1 LWDTLDD
8 DGALSVDRSWCR
20 SVDAASRERLVVPIR
35 PTRVAALGI
44 ERVALPQPGRFGA
57 TIPLERLRKLGVNP
71 FYMAN
76 MSIARS
82 GNPLLVG
89 QGTSPHRAKSSVRA
103 DGGAKNEVANTKQDS
118 APVRVD
124 EPRWNLAFVAIL
136 GYLLVEYSRLPEMY
150 PILKPFHLGKV
161 LVALSV
167 VGLFVSPGV
176 RADRRSA
183 RVVDLGMLAFLF
195 GVFWTA
201 LFAHSSQLA
210 FAGFTEALTWAV
222 TYYLISR
229 IVVSSGRLRTFVFL
243 LLLLNFKLA
252 QFVVRY
258 YFLEISWGRDAKY
271 LATYGVGAGST
282 DFFGNSADLGL
293 AMVVAWALAGSLLF
307 GESKKLARLGLWA
320 SFIASF
326 GAILLC
332 GSRGAVV
339 GAAGVALAAWLKNPK
354 RIAGVVTLVFF
365 VLGTYYFLP
374 QGNKDK
380 MRSAWDWKSDPTA
393 FHRTVLWKAG
403 LQMFE
408 EHPLFGVGLGN
419 FGRVYS
425 EDYSSEDPNAGRG
438 NSGAEWV
445 PHSIY
450 VQALSETGL
459 AGSVPLVALWVLF
472 FRLNS
477 RTRRHLETL
486 GHERRTFDYRL
497 SIGLDL
503 AMVGYLVSGAFIAVL
518 YYPHLWILLGLSVGL
533 HVACH
538 RKQPALE
545 LAESRGQQRRFALA
559 AS

>member
-1 LWDTLDD
+1 M
-8 DGALSVDRSWCR
+8 
-20 SVDAASRERLVVPIR
+20 
-35 PTRVAALGI
+35 
-44 ERVALPQPGRFGA
+44 
-57 TIPLERLRKLGVNP
+57 VNMP
-71 FYMAN
+71 
-76 MSIARS
+76 IARS
-82 GNPLLVG
+82 GNSLLVG
-89 QGTSPHRAKSSVRA
+89 QSNSPSRPKTSVRA
-103 DGGAKNEVANTKQDS
+103 DGGEKKEVVNTKRDL
-118 APVRVD
+118 AGAGVD

-150 PILKPFHLGKV
+150 PVFKPFHLGKV
-161 LVALSV
+161 LVLLSV
-167 VGLFVSPGV
+167 VGLFVSPWA
-176 RADRRSA
+176 RTDRRSA
-183 RVVDLGMLAFLF
+183 RMVDLGMLAFLF
-195 GVFWTA
+195 GVFWTV
-201 LFAHSSQLA
+201 LFAHTPEIA
-210 FAGFTEALTWAV
+210 VAGYIEALTWAV
-222 TYYLISR
+222 TYYLLSR

-258 YFLEISWGRDAKY
+258 YFLEVSWGRDAKY

-307 GESKKLARLGLWA
+307 GEAKKLARLGLWT

-339 GAAGVALAAWLKNPK
+339 GAAGVAVAAWLKNPK
-354 RIAGVVTLVFF
+354 RIAGVVTLLFF
-365 VLGTYYFLP
+365 VVGTYYFLP

-403 LQMFE
+403 IQMFE

-425 EDYSSEDPNAGRG
+425 EDYSFEDPDAARG
-438 NSGAEWV
+438 NTGAEWV

-459 AGSVPLVALWVLF
+459 AGSIPLLALWVMF

-477 RTRRHLETL
+477 RTRRRLAAL
-486 GHERRTFDYRL
+486 GLDRRSFDYRL
-497 SIGLDL
+497 SIGLDM

-533 HVACH
+533 HMACQ
-538 RKQPALE
+538 RKQPAAE
-545 LAESRGQQRRFALA
+545 LAESRGQQRKFALA